1 MRTALSAFILLTLTA
16 CAPPATEVLYG
27 YAEGDFLMLA
37 PETSGR
43 VETVRVTDGQRVT
56 AGEPLLALESE
67 AERLALEAARQQAEA
82 AEARL
87 ADAST
92 GGRAPEVE
100 AARDRLSQARAEQ
113 VRARDALNRAQ
124 RLFDQGFAP
133 RARLD
138 EAEAAAATANARV
151 AELSEA
157 LTLAEMPARDGQL
170 QALAATARAA
180 QADAARLEE
189 SLARRTVR
197 APADGRVERVLARE
211 GELAGPGAPGL
222 RFLPDGA
229 VHAVLFLP
237 EEQIGAY
244 QIGDAFAVEC
254 DGCPDTMTARLSV
267 IDAEAEFTPPIIY
280 SDQERSRLVFRAEA
294 RFDGA
299 TPPPG
304 APLRLALRSGT
315 G

>member
-1 MRTALSAFILLTLTA
+1 MRTALSVCLVLVLAA
-16 CAPPATEVLYG
+16 CSPPSTDVRYG

-37 PETSGR
+37 PESSGR
-43 VETVRVTDGQRVT
+43 VETVSVTDGQRVT
-56 AGEPLLALESE
+56 AGTPLLVLESE
-67 AERLALEAARQQAEA
+67 AERLALEAAREQAEA

-189 SLARRTVR
+189 SLNRRTVR
-197 APADGRVERVLARE
+197 APSDGRVERVLARE
-211 GELAGPGAPGL
+211 GEVAGPGAPGL

-237 EEQIGAY
+237 ENRIGAY
-244 QIGDAFAVEC
+244 QIGDVFAVDC
-254 DGCPDTMTARLSV
+254 DGCPGEMTARLSV

-304 APLRLALRSGT
+304 APLRLTPRSDAD
-315 G
+315 